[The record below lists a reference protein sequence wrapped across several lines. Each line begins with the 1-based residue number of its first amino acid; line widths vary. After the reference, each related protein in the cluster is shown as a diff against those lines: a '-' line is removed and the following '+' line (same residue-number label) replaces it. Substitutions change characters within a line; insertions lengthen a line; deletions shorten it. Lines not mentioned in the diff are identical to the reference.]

1 MMLPQLLGLVIQPTN
16 YIDLVPE
23 TKIETQIELPPE
35 LTLQEK
41 IDSNYYGCDT
51 DKQYIWASD
60 ATCHDKPV
68 YVAPKTVSTSKP
80 IRNSS
85 GGVYEWGWCTYGAKQ
100 LAPWVGSWGDARNW
114 DENARRDGHTVS
126 NTPIVGSVF
135 VSNAGRYGH
144 TGVVVGVSGSTITVK
159 DMNYSAFGVWTTR
172 TVSAS
177 KYVYIYP

>member
-1 MMLPQLLGLVIQPTN
+1 MMLPQLLGLVTQPI
-16 YIDLVPE
+16 YLDFVPE
-23 TKIETQIELPPE
+23 TKIEQQIEIPPE

-41 IDSNYYGCDT
+41 IDSNYYGCNPTRIRADT
-51 DKQYIWASD
+51 AECLPDL
-60 ATCHDKPV
+60 V

-80 IRNSS
+80 IGNSS

-159 DMNYSAFGVWTTR
+159 DMNYSGFGVWTTR